1 MAKEA
6 SSNTVCLLL
15 LNLLVSSIAARPSKD
30 EAANA
35 KITTLPGQPTDAS
48 FAQYSG
54 YVTINEKKKLFYWLV
69 EASSD
74 AESKPLLLWLNGG
87 PGASTIG
94 YGAFQEIGPF
104 QILPDGK
111 LSKRQFAWNTEA
123 NLLFLDSPAGA
134 GFSILN
140 ERAMQDEA
148 FMNEIGDVNNF
159 NLYMRPSASPIQDLM
174 YRDGFGYYSD
184 NDTIN
189 YLRRREVQEAFHIDP
204 SYIPVNYTLDS
215 DLVQNSYIESDTESS
230 MLPVLKELVE
240 AHLRIWIYR

>member
-30 EAANA
+30 EAADA
-35 KITTLPGQPTDAS
+35 KITTLPGQPMDAS

-111 LSKRQFAWNTEA
+111 LSKRQFAWNTGNFVSARLRVLKLDKDSFIEC
-123 NLLFLDSPAGA
+123 LEWLLPYVSCCLFLLMRESQTQ
-134 GFSILN
+134 
-140 ERAMQDEA
+140 E
-148 FMNEIGDVNNF
+148 NF
-159 NLYMRPSASPIQDLM
+159 
-174 YRDGFGYYSD
+174 
-184 NDTIN
+184 
-189 YLRRREVQEAFHIDP
+189 
-204 SYIPVNYTLDS
+204 
-215 DLVQNSYIESDTESS
+215 
-230 MLPVLKELVE
+230 
-240 AHLRIWIYR
+240 